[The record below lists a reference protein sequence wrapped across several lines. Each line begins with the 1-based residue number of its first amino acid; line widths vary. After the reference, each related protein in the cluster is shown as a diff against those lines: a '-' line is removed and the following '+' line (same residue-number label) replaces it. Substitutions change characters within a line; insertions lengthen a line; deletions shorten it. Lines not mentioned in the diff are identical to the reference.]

1 MTPLTSGSRVS
12 NIIVSAE
19 RNVILSRID
28 NMIIRTKAYPRVGL
42 VGNPSDGYFGKTI
55 SFAFSNFC
63 AEVVLYETP
72 DMEILAS
79 EKDLSRFSSI
89 TDLSRDVKLHGYYGG
104 IRLLKATVKKF
115 YDYCQEHQI
124 ELHTKNFTIRYKSNI
139 PHGVG
144 LAGSSAIITACL
156 RALMAFYGVSIAKYI
171 QANLVLS
178 AEVDELRIAA
188 GLQDR
193 VIQVYEG
200 LVYMDF
206 SKEIM
211 AKQGYGIYEP
221 LEVGL
226 LPKLYVAYRHDL
238 SEPTEV
244 FHNNIRDR
252 FKRGEQKVT
261 NAMRYWAGLA
271 DKAKSCLVNGQAE
284 EISRLLNANFDRRG
298 KIYRLGQDN
307 IRMVETARSTGASAK
322 FTGSGG
328 AIVGTYKNA
337 QMFNHLKK
345 KLSKLKIKVIKP
357 KIVSGKGKPGI

>member
-1 MTPLTSGSRVS
+1 
-12 NIIVSAE
+12 
-19 RNVILSRID
+19 
-28 NMIIRTKAYPRVGL
+28 MIIRTKAYPRVGL
-42 VGNPSDGYFGKTI
+42 IGNPSDGYFGKTI

-72 DMEILAS
+72 ELEILPS
-79 EKDLSRFSSI
+79 YKDHSRFAGIS
-89 TDLSRDVKLHGYYGG
+89 DLVRDVRLHGYYGG

-115 YDYCQEHQI
+115 YDYCRENYI
-124 ELHTKNFTIRYKSNI
+124 DLHKKNFTIRYSSNI

-156 RALMAFYGVSIAKYI
+156 RALMAFYGVSIARYV
-171 QANLVLS
+171 QANLILS
-178 AEVDELRIAA
+178 AEMDELHIAA

-211 AKQGYGIYEP
+211 AKQGYGNYES
-221 LEVGL
+221 LEPGL
-226 LPKLYVAYRHDL
+226 LPKLYIAYRADL

-252 FKRGEQKVT
+252 FASGDRNVVG
-261 NAMRYWAGLA
+261 AMRYWAGLT
-271 DKAKSCLVNGQAE
+271 DKVKRSLLNRQLDNIGD
-284 EISRLLNANFDRRG
+284 LLNANFDRRR
-298 KIYRLGQDN
+298 KIYQLSEDN
-307 IRMVETARSTGASAK
+307 ILMVETARRLGASAK

-328 AIVGTYKNA
+328 AIVGTYKNG
-337 QMFNHLKK
+337 QMFEQLRK
-345 KLSKLKIKVIKP
+345 KLGKLNIKVLKP
-357 KIVSGKGKPGI
+357 KIAETKGKVAI

>member
-1 MTPLTSGSRVS
+1 
-12 NIIVSAE
+12 
-19 RNVILSRID
+19 
-28 NMIIRTKAYPRVGL
+28 MIIHTKAYPRVGL
-42 VGNPSDGYFGKTI
+42 IGNPSDGYFGKTI
-55 SFAFSNFC
+55 SFAFSNFS

-72 DMEILAS
+72 ELEILPNY
-79 EKDLSRFSSI
+79 KDHSRFAGI
-89 TDLSRDVKLHGYYGG
+89 ADLVKDVRLHGYYGG

-115 YDYCQEHQI
+115 YDYCQENCI
-124 ELHTKNFTIRYKSNI
+124 DLHKKKFTIRYSSDI

-171 QANLVLS
+171 QANLILS

-206 SKEIM
+206 NKELM
-211 AKQGYGIYEP
+211 AKQGYGNYEA
-221 LEVGL
+221 LEPEL
-226 LPKLYVAYRHDL
+226 LPKLYIAYRGDL

-252 FKRGEQKVT
+252 FESGDKEVID
-261 NAMRYWAGLA
+261 AMRYWAGLT
-271 DKAKSCLVNGQAE
+271 DKVKRCLLNRQPEKVSG
-284 EISRLLNANFDRRG
+284 LLNANFDRRR
-298 KIYRLGQDN
+298 KIYRLSEEN
-307 IRMVETARSTGASAK
+307 IVMVETARSTGASAK

-328 AIVGTYKNA
+328 AIVGTYLNEN
-337 QMFNHLKK
+337 MFSRLRK
-345 KLSKLKIKVIKP
+345 KLHKMNIKVIKP
-357 KIVSGKGKPGI
+357 KIVETERKAGK